1 MFIKTPQEDD
11 PMELTGVVLP
21 GVPGGLETMAETLVE
36 EYIRLG
42 WTEERLMTLFT
53 HPNFLATHR
62 IYRQKGEE
70 YVRQLIRK
78 TQTKWRIQPPSISD
92 KE

>member
-1 MFIKTPQEDD
+1 MLIKTPEEDD

-21 GVPGGLETMAETLVE
+21 GEPGGLERMAETFVE
-36 EYIRLG
+36 EFVRLG
-42 WTEERLMTLFT
+42 WQEEHLLKLFT
-53 HPNFLATHR
+53 QPYFLATHR

-78 TQTKWRIQPPSISD
+78 TQTRWSIQPRHQPN